1 MKQLLDEVK
10 SLQYEINR
18 LNNQIVDMNNE
29 RSSMTLAHQCQITQ
43 LKDSFKEKMRL
54 NDDWPDKL
62 ANELKKQQE
71 KHIHDIQHL
80 EKTLKENFE
89 IEFDIQK
96 QKYNEMYAKYQEISK
111 EFEGNSRSRIADLES
126 EKQKLA
132 SELRVLHDDKL
143 TTEKKL
149 RQDMDSL
156 RNITKELHER
166 LGKFSIHFTKY
177 KNIFFYPF

>member
-1 MKQLLDEVK
+1 MYRIDEVK
-10 SLQYEINR
+10 SLQYEITR
-18 LNNQIVDMNNE
+18 LNNQIVDMKNE
-29 RSSMTLAHQCQITQ
+29 RASMTLAHQCQITQ

-62 ANELKKQQE
+62 ASELKKQQE
-71 KHIHDIQHL
+71 KQIQDIQHM

-96 QKYNEMYAKYQEISK
+96 QKYNEMYAKYQDISK

-132 SELRVLHDDKL
+132 GELRNLHEEKL
-143 TTEKKL
+143 NTEKKL
-149 RQDMDSL
+149 RQDMDNL

-166 LGKFSIHFTKY
+166 LGKFQ
-177 KNIFFYPF
+177 FFLTLI

>member
-1 MKQLLDEVK
+1 MK
-10 SLQYEINR
+10 
-18 LNNQIVDMNNE
+18 NE
-29 RSSMTLAHQCQITQ
+29 RASMTLAHQCQITQ
-43 LKDSFKEKMRL
+43 LKDSFKEKLRL

-62 ANELKKQQE
+62 ATELKRQQE
-71 KHIHDIQHL
+71 KHIQEIQHL

-96 QKYNEMYAKYQEISK
+96 QKYNEMYAKYQDISK
-111 EFEGNSRSRIADLES
+111 EFEGNSRSRISDLES

-132 SELRVLHDDKL
+132 SELRNLHEDKL

-166 LGKFSIHFTKY
+166 LGRYSIHLIK
-177 KNIFFYPF
+177 KFYLCIYVYENC